1 MQYSPNAI
9 DQAAKKIWSDK
20 DIYKVENDISKP
32 KHYVLEMFPYPS
44 GAGLHVGHPL
54 GYVAGDIYARFKR
67 MKGFNVLHPMGFDSF
82 GLPAEQ
88 YAIETGKDPR
98 DTTRENIETYKKQF
112 DKIGL
117 SFDWSREVVT
127 SSPEYYKWTQ
137 WLFIEMFNSIY
148 CCENQSAYSVNVLI
162 KHFEEHGNHN
172 NTAFTNNHVK
182 AFSAE
187 EWKAYTEKEKSD
199 ILMNY
204 SLIYTSMGEV
214 NWCEALG
221 TVLAND
227 EVINGRSE
235 RGNHP
240 VVKKKMRQWS
250 LRMTA
255 YADRLLQGLD
265 EIGFSNS
272 LKDQQRNWIGKSTGA
287 IVTFPLSPSKGRGV
301 PRHATANPATA
312 SILYQNAK
320 ENRKKATEAEKKL
333 WNEIRNRKLEYK
345 FRRQHPID
353 NYIADFICL
362 EQNLII
368 EVDGGYHTQT
378 KEYDDARTAVLNE
391 LGYRVIRFTNE
402 EVINDI
408 KNVLSKLKSEF
419 SAPSTLL
426 QRGEGPGLRVFTTR
440 PDTIFGATFM
450 VLAPEHSMVSE
461 IVTDEYK
468 TKVNDYIAYCKS
480 KSDIDR
486 QAEKEVSGQF
496 TGAYAL
502 HPFTGK
508 MLPIYIAEYVLMGY
522 GTGAIM
528 AVPAEDERDRKFA
541 EKFGIEIVEIF
552 DKAGIEKTEV
562 GDKQGVLKNSDFING
577 LTWKEG
583 FDKVIEAMEYDEI
596 GERKTQFRLRDA
608 NFSRQRYWGEP
619 IPILWKDDVP
629 YPLETS
635 QLPLLNPDVD
645 SFLPSKDGL
654 APNARNQEWV
664 NKVEGYTREVDTMP
678 AFAGS
683 SWYFL
688 RYMDPQNDGEFVAKD
703 LVNYWGQV
711 DLYQG
716 GSEHAVGHLL
726 YARYFNH
733 FLYDRGYISHKEPFK
748 RLINQGMIQGVS
760 AFVYSF
766 IFKIDIESWGYK
778 GCENLNPPLI
788 YISYDLV
795 KELEL
800 EFKQKNYSLVKG
812 EIKDCK
818 ISKFK
823 FKVNDELFN
832 WEEDEELNE
841 KLLKVFQSISF
852 DPLFFDIDFRTV
864 FHSPR
869 TDINNIDELT
879 DELNLEKHRKWR
891 NEYSNAEFIANSNGK
906 FIVGREVEKMS
917 KSKYNVHTPDDVIDK
932 YGADCFRMYEM
943 FLGPIEQS
951 KPWNTAGIEGV
962 SKFLR
967 RFWNL
972 YFDEN
977 GHSKLTKN
985 DATED
990 ELKVL
995 HRTIDKLGKDIEN
1008 FSFNTSVSALMIALN
1023 EFNALKTTSESVLI
1037 PLLKSICPF
1046 APHTAETIWSRLGNN
1061 SSIIVEE
1068 FPSVDEKYL
1077 VDDTIEYPVSINGK
1091 MRAKVS
1097 LAADA
1102 DETAAKE
1109 TALSNETVIKWLE
1122 GKEIKK
1128 FIFVQG
1134 RMINVVI

>member
-1 MQYSPNAI
+1 
-9 DQAAKKIWSDK
+9 
-20 DIYKVENDISKP
+20 
-32 KHYVLEMFPYPS
+32 
-44 GAGLHVGHPL
+44 
-54 GYVAGDIYARFKR
+54 
-67 MKGFNVLHPMGFDSF
+67 
-82 GLPAEQ
+82 
-88 YAIETGKDPR
+88 
-98 DTTRENIETYKKQF
+98 
-112 DKIGL
+112 
-117 SFDWSREVVT
+117 
-127 SSPEYYKWTQ
+127 
-137 WLFIEMFNSIY
+137 
-148 CCENQSAYSVNVLI
+148 
-162 KHFEEHGNHN
+162 
-172 NTAFTNNHVK
+172 
-182 AFSAE
+182 
-187 EWKAYTEKEKSD
+187 
-199 ILMNY
+199 
-204 SLIYTSMGEV
+204 SMG
-214 NWCEALG
+214 A
-221 TVLAND
+221 T
-227 EVINGRSE
+227 
-235 RGNHP
+235 
-240 VVKKKMRQWS
+240 
-250 LRMTA
+250 
-255 YADRLLQGLD
+255 
-265 EIGFSNS
+265 
-272 LKDQQRNWIGKSTGA
+272 
-287 IVTFPLSPSKGRGV
+287 VTFPLSPSKGRGV
-301 PRHATANPATA
+301 PRHATANPAAA
-312 SILYQNAK
+312 SILYENAK
-320 ENRKKATEAEKKL
+320 ENRKNATEAEKKL

-362 EQNLII
+362 EQKLII

-408 KNVLSKLKSEF
+408 ENVLSKLKREF
-419 SAPSTLL
+419 SAPTTLL
-426 QRGEGPGLRVFTTR
+426 PKGEGPGLRVFTTR

-450 VLAPEHSMVSE
+450 VMAPEHAMVSE

-468 TKVNDYIAYCKS
+468 TKVNEYIAYCKS

-486 QAEKEVSGQF
+486 QAEKEVSGQY
-496 TGAYAL
+496 TGAYAI

-508 MLPIYIAEYVLMGY
+508 LLPIYIAEYVLMGY

-552 DKAGIEKTEV
+552 DKTGIDKTEI
-562 GDKQGVLKNSDFING
+562 GDKQGILKNSDFING
-577 LTWKEG
+577 LNWKDG
-583 FDKVIEAMEYDEI
+583 FDKVIERMEYDEI

-619 IPILWKDDVP
+619 IPILWKDEIP
-629 YPLETS
+629 IPLDPS

-645 SFLPSKDGL
+645 SFLPSKDGQ
-654 APNARNQEWV
+654 APNARNEKWV
-664 NKVEGYTREVDTMP
+664 HEIEGYTREVDTMP

-688 RYMDPQNDGEFVAKD
+688 RYMDPQNDAEFVSKD

-760 AFVYSF
+760 AIVYRLVVSGAG
-766 IFKIDIESWGYK
+766 KK
-778 GCENLNPPLI
+778 GCHPIEESDYPEIFISHDVILEVEKRNIEKKYTKFWAEIENQKI
-788 YISYDLV
+788 V
-795 KELEL
+795 K
-800 EFKQKNYSLVKG
+800 FTFGY
-812 EIKDCK
+812 
-818 ISKFK
+818 
-823 FKVNDELFN
+823 NDVLLSS
-832 WEEDEELNE
+832 EEDEEFSCFLVSLFKEFKFDYHLFGIDIEPNFDTNI
-841 KLLKVFQSISF
+841 KSNNLK
-852 DPLFFDIDFRTV
+852 IDFFKNFVRTELK
-864 FHSPR
+864 
-869 TDINNIDELT
+869 NIDEFSNL
-879 DELNLEKHRKWR
+879 LNIRDFKESRDAYK
-891 NEYSNAEFIANSNGK
+891 NAYFIYNSSQEFL
-906 FIVGREVEKMS
+906 VGREVEKMS
-917 KSKYNVHTPDDVIDK
+917 KSKYNVVNPDDVIAK

-962 SKFLR
+962 SKFLK

-977 GHSKLTKN
+977 GNSKLTKN
-985 DATED
+985 EATVD

-995 HRTIDKLGKDIEN
+995 HRTIDKLAKDIEN
-1008 FSFNTSVSALMIALN
+1008 FSFNTCVSALMIALN
-1023 EFNALKTTSESVLI
+1023 ELNAQKTTSEAILI

-1046 APHTAETIWSRLGNN
+1046 APHTAETIWSQLGNTN
-1061 SSIIVEE
+1061 SIIVEE

-1102 DETAAKE
+1102 NEAVAKE
-1109 TALSNETVIKWLE
+1109 SALSNETVLKWLE
-1122 GKEIKK
+1122 GKEVKK
-1128 FIFVQG
+1128 FIFVKG

>member
-1 MQYSPNAI
+1 MQYSPNRI
-9 DQAAKKIWSDK
+9 DQLAKKIWEDK
-20 DIYKVENDISKP
+20 DVYRLENDISKP

-98 DTTRENIETYKKQF
+98 DTTRDNIETYKKQF
-112 DKIGL
+112 NKIGL

-148 CCENQSAYSVNVLI
+148 CYENQCAYSVNLLI

-172 NTAFTNNHVK
+172 NTAFANNTVN

-187 EWKAYTEKEKSD
+187 EWKNYSEKEKSD

-204 SLIYTSMGEV
+204 RLIYTSMGEV

-235 RGNHP
+235 RGNHL

-255 YADRLLQGLD
+255 YADRLLQGLE

-287 IVTFPLSPSKGRGV
+287 LVNFKIKDLK
-301 PRHATANPATA
+301 
-312 SILYQNAK
+312 
-320 ENRKKATEAEKKL
+320 
-333 WNEIRNRKLEYK
+333 
-345 FRRQHPID
+345 ID
-353 NYIADFICL
+353 VY
-362 EQNLII
+362 
-368 EVDGGYHTQT
+368 
-378 KEYDDARTAVLNE
+378 
-391 LGYRVIRFTNE
+391 
-402 EVINDI
+402 
-408 KNVLSKLKSEF
+408 
-419 SAPSTLL
+419 
-426 QRGEGPGLRVFTTR
+426 TTR
-440 PDTIFGATFM
+440 PDTIFGVTFL
-450 VLAPEHSMVSE
+450 VLSPEHM
-461 IVTDEYK
+461 IVESIITAEYK
-468 TKVNDYIAYCKS
+468 EDIEKYKIYCKS

-496 TGAYAL
+496 TGAYAM

-508 MLPIYIAEYVLMGY
+508 QLPIYIAEYVLMGY

-541 EKFGIEIVEIF
+541 EKFGIEIVELF
-552 DKAGIEKTEV
+552 DKSGLEKTEI
-562 GDKQGVLKNSDFING
+562 GDKQGKLINSDFVNG
-577 LTWKEG
+577 MSWNQG
-583 FDKVIEAMEYDEI
+583 FDMVLARLEDNEI

-608 NFSRQRYWGEP
+608 NYSRQRYWGEP
-619 IPILWKDDVP
+619 IPILWKDDIP
-629 YPLETS
+629 YPLEVS
-635 QLPLLNPDVD
+635 QLPLLNPNVD

-664 NKVEGYTREVDTMP
+664 HEVEGYTREVDTMP

-748 RLINQGMIQGVS
+748 RLINQGMIQGRTQ
-760 AFVYSF
+760 FVYRSN
-766 IFKIDIESWGYK
+766 KN
-778 GCENLNPPLI
+778 ENLFLSKGLI
-788 YISYDLV
+788 KNESDVTPIRIDVNMVDNDILDV
-795 KELEL
+795 EA
-800 EFKQKNYSLVKG
+800 FK
-812 EIKDCK
+812 
-818 ISKFK
+818 
-823 FKVNDELFN
+823 
-832 WEEDEELNE
+832 
-841 KLLKVFQSISF
+841 
-852 DPLFFDIDFRTV
+852 
-864 FHSPR
+864 
-869 TDINNIDELT
+869 
-879 DELNLEKHRKWR
+879 KWR
-891 NEYSNAEFIANSNGK
+891 QEFTNAEFDLED
-906 FIVGREVEKMS
+906 GRYICGWEIDKMS
-917 KSKYNVHTPDDVIDK
+917 KRYYNVVNPDDIIDK

-977 GHSKLTKN
+977 GHSKLTKI
-985 DATED
+985 DATAD

-995 HRTIDKLGKDIEN
+995 HRTIDKLTKDIEN

-1023 EFNALKTTSESVLI
+1023 EFNTLKTTSASLLI

-1046 APHTAETIWSRLGNN
+1046 APHTAETIWSSLGNLN
-1061 SSIIVEE
+1061 SIIVQEY
-1068 FPSVDEKYL
+1068 PSVDESYL
-1077 VDDTIEYPVSINGK
+1077 VDDTIEYPISINGK
-1091 MRAKVS
+1091 MRAKIS

-1102 DETAAKE
+1102 NEAIARE
-1109 TALSNETVIKWLE
+1109 SSLSNETIQKWLE
-1122 GKEIKK
+1122 GKEVKK
-1128 FIFVQG
+1128 FIFVKS
-1134 RMINVVI
+1134 RMINIVI

>member
-1 MQYSPNAI
+1 
-9 DQAAKKIWSDK
+9 
-20 DIYKVENDISKP
+20 
-32 KHYVLEMFPYPS
+32 
-44 GAGLHVGHPL
+44 
-54 GYVAGDIYARFKR
+54 
-67 MKGFNVLHPMGFDSF
+67 MK
-82 GLPAEQ
+82 
-88 YAIETGKDPR
+88 
-98 DTTRENIETYKKQF
+98 
-112 DKIGL
+112 
-117 SFDWSREVVT
+117 T
-127 SSPEYYKWTQ
+127 SA
-137 WLFIEMFNSIY
+137 
-148 CCENQSAYSVNVLI
+148 AYSVNVLI

-172 NTAFTNNHVK
+172 NTAFTNNTVN

-187 EWKAYTEKEKSD
+187 EWNNYSEKEKSD

-204 SLIYTSMGEV
+204 RLIYTSMGEV

-362 EQNLII
+362 EQKLII

-468 TKVNDYIAYCKS
+468 TKVNEYIAYCKS

-496 TGAYAL
+496 TGAYAI
-502 HPFTGK
+502 HPFNGK
-508 MLPIYIAEYVLMGY
+508 LLPIYIAEYVLMGY

-552 DKAGIEKTEV
+552 DKTGIEKTEV

-577 LTWKEG
+577 LNWKEG

-664 NKVEGYTREVDTMP
+664 
-678 AFAGS
+678 
-683 SWYFL
+683 
-688 RYMDPQNDGEFVAKD
+688 Q
-703 LVNYWGQV
+703 
-711 DLYQG
+711 
-716 GSEHAVGHLL
+716 
-726 YARYFNH
+726 
-733 FLYDRGYISHKEPFK
+733 
-748 RLINQGMIQGVS
+748 
-760 AFVYSF
+760 
-766 IFKIDIESWGYK
+766 
-778 GCENLNPPLI
+778 
-788 YISYDLV
+788 
-795 KELEL
+795 
-800 EFKQKNYSLVKG
+800 
-812 EIKDCK
+812 
-818 ISKFK
+818 
-823 FKVNDELFN
+823 
-832 WEEDEELNE
+832 
-841 KLLKVFQSISF
+841 
-852 DPLFFDIDFRTV
+852 
-864 FHSPR
+864 
-869 TDINNIDELT
+869 
-879 DELNLEKHRKWR
+879 
-891 NEYSNAEFIANSNGK
+891 
-906 FIVGREVEKMS
+906 
-917 KSKYNVHTPDDVIDK
+917 
-932 YGADCFRMYEM
+932 
-943 FLGPIEQS
+943 
-951 KPWNTAGIEGV
+951 
-962 SKFLR
+962 
-967 RFWNL
+967 
-972 YFDEN
+972 
-977 GHSKLTKN
+977 
-985 DATED
+985 
-990 ELKVL
+990 
-995 HRTIDKLGKDIEN
+995 
-1008 FSFNTSVSALMIALN
+1008 
-1023 EFNALKTTSESVLI
+1023 
-1037 PLLKSICPF
+1037 
-1046 APHTAETIWSRLGNN
+1046 
-1061 SSIIVEE
+1061 
-1068 FPSVDEKYL
+1068 
-1077 VDDTIEYPVSINGK
+1077 
-1091 MRAKVS
+1091 
-1097 LAADA
+1097 
-1102 DETAAKE
+1102 
-1109 TALSNETVIKWLE
+1109 
-1122 GKEIKK
+1122 
-1128 FIFVQG
+1128 
-1134 RMINVVI
+1134 